1 MRVRTIIATVAA
13 TVAALAI
20 TALPASAAASVC
32 YDVSVTVNG
41 EAIVDEAGCVEA

>member
-1 MRVRTIIATVAA
+1 MRARTIIATAA
-13 TVAALAI
+13 AAIAALAI

-41 EAIVDEAGCVEA
+41 DAIVDEADCVEA